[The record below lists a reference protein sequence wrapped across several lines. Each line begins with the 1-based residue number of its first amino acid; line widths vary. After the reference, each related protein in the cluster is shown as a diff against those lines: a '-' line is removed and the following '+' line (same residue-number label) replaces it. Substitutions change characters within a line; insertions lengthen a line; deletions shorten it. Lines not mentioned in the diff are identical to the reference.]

1 MAGSRKNFFYTDDT
15 GQAYAISL
23 DESNTEAI
31 NGSDGDIPDTSTATV
46 EVPRNVKIRELFY
59 ATPNRERTIRC
70 IPLTQARYNA
80 VINGAAPTIPDP
92 IANDGSILN
101 LVRANGERRRV
112 FPGVDSGLTDG
123 DAT

>member
-46 EVPRNVKIRELFY
+46 LVPPNIKIRTLFY

-70 IPLTQARYNA
+70 IPLTLARYNA
-80 VINGAAPTIPDP
+80 IINGAAPTIPDP

-101 LVRANGERRRV
+101 LVRARGEARRV